1 MKSVYGLVAVSL
13 VVAACG
19 GGAPAEPEAPAQMPY
34 GNLAQMMRA
43 IPFPASNVVY
53 DASTTDPG
61 APPDPAGSGGGA
73 RYSNVYGGWEAVVN
87 AGVAMQETA
96 NLLRIPGRVCEN
108 GRPAP
113 QEDETFQQGIQ
124 ALADAGA
131 ATIAAGEAAV
141 FDEDALFELTD
152 VVTNACST
160 CHEVYRDRTADNA
173 DRCIPE
179 AELPADAPA
188 EPGE

>member
-1 MKSVYGLVAVSL
+1 
-13 VVAACG
+13 
-19 GGAPAEPEAPAQMPY
+19 
-34 GNLAQMMRA
+34 
-43 IPFPASNVVY
+43 
-53 DASTTDPG
+53 
-61 APPDPAGSGGGA
+61 
-73 RYSNVYGGWEAVVN
+73 VVN

-113 QEDETFQQGIQ
+113 QQDETFQRGIQ

-141 FDEDALFELTD
+141 FDEDSLFELTD

-160 CHEVYRDRTADNA
+160 CHEVYRDRTPDTA
-173 DRCIPE
+173 DRCIAE
-179 AELPADAPA
+179 AELPAAA
-188 EPGE
+188 ESGE

>member
-13 VVAACG
+13 LMAGCG
-19 GGAPAEPEAPAQMPY
+19 GSAPAEPETPSQMPY
-34 GNLAQMMRA
+34 GTLAQMMRV

-53 DASTTDPG
+53 EASTTDPA
-61 APPDPAGSGGGA
+61 APPEEAGTGGGS
-73 RYSNVYGGWEAVVN
+73 RYSNLYGGWEAVVN

-113 QEDETFQQGIQ
+113 QGDETFQRGIQ
-124 ALADAGA
+124 ALIDAGT

-160 CHEVYRDRTADNA
+160 CHEVYRDPPSGDTA

-179 AELPADAPA
+179 AELPAADA
-188 EPGE
+188 GE

>member
-13 VVAACG
+13 VMAACG
-19 GGAPAEPEAPAQMPY
+19 GGAPAEPDTPPQMPY

-53 DASTTDPG
+53 DASLEDPG
-61 APPDPAGSGGGA
+61 APLEEAGSGGGS
-73 RYSNVYGGWEAVVN
+73 RYDNTYPGWEAVVN

-108 GRPAP
+108 GRPVP
-113 QEDETFQQGIQ
+113 QDDDTFQQGIQ

-152 VVTNACST
+152 VVTNACSS

-179 AELPADAPA
+179 AELPAA
-188 EPGE
+188 ETGE